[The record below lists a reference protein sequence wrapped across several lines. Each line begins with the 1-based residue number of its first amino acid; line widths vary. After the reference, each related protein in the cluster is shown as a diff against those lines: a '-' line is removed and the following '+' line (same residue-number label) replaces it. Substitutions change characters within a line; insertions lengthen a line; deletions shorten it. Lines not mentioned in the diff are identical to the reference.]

1 VNARREPPPIVDDNP
16 PSPPR
21 QPPPE
26 PPAPSTVE
34 PTAPRWGSSILDAV
48 AGDWDGLPSD
58 SSARVMAGLVG
69 LRRKPVDPMTD
80 YVADG
85 TRIPRFIKDAMM
97 HEAALTGRSCQE
109 IMRDALLGVRP
120 LSPELL
126 DAHYI
131 DLYGE
136 PRRGGHDD

>member
-16 PSPPR
+16 PTPPR

-26 PPAPSTVE
+26 PAFVVDRVPPVN
-34 PTAPRWGSSILDAV
+34 
-48 AGDWDGLPSD
+48 GDRGIPLTEQ
-58 SSARVMAGLVG
+58 VVAGLVNM
-69 LRRKPVDPMTD
+69 RRKPVDPMTD

-85 TRIPRFIKDAMM
+85 TRLLRFVKDAAA
-97 HEAALTGRSCQE
+97 HEAALRGITVQQ
-109 IMRDALLGVRP
+109 ILTDALLGVRP